1 MPVGSTLLHSVQVL
15 GFSDIGHLTLQ
26 QRLNRFLFVRP
37 AFCLR
42 LASGRH
48 PEISPRDEHPCR
60 SASTSPCRVCRG
72 LSPPS
77 HRLTTTMNRT
87 VLSHY
92 APCPAH
98 KRKKLP
104 AGSFSG
110 LESIGGGH
118 PVRPGLVV
126 SHTKYGVGIGRNRF
140 LRNALTIQ

>member
-77 HRLTTTMNRT
+77 HQLTTTMSRT

-98 KRKKLP
+98 GNKKP
-104 AGSFSG
+104 ATCAGFFNMAESEGFEPPEG
-110 LESIGGGH
+110 LTLRLISSQVH
-118 PVRPGLVV
+118 STGLCQL
-126 SHTKYGVGIGRNRF
+126 S
-140 LRNALTIQ
+140 